1 MNDTRVRH
9 LFPGVRVLAP
19 AAFYRLFGPAE
30 DLGATIH
37 VFLDRIPLRE
47 ENENGTR
54 ALIVGANVTGMIE
67 NANQEKSVRRENK
80 DSQRLASR
88 VTSAH
93 PSTIPASARA
103 HRVHIVS
110 EHKFYNLVLC

>member
-54 ALIVGANVTGMIE
+54 ALIVGAKCDRYDRKC
-67 NANQEKSVRRENK
+67 KSGE
-80 DSQRLASR
+80 
-88 VTSAH
+88 
-93 PSTIPASARA
+93 IGSAR
-103 HRVHIVS
+103 
-110 EHKFYNLVLC
+110 K